1 MQEDIVNTRDQRG
14 EKRAALSG
22 PARTP
27 RRYLQ
32 ADAALVLI
40 GLNERSIYHVE
51 YSGPN
56 VDSIV
61 PVTKAYTE
69 IDGMK
74 YRQIPFSYRIARASN
89 FEDCQLRLREP
100 DPAAFLFS
108 PFDSREK
115 KSDHPLNIFRCSPSR
130 SEDR

>member
-1 MQEDIVNTRDQRG
+1 MQEDIVITRDQRG
-14 EKRAALSG
+14 EKRAALSCS
-22 PARTP
+22 ARTP

-51 YSGPN
+51 YSGPIA
-56 VDSIV
+56 DIIA

-74 YRQIPFSYRIARASN
+74 YSQIPF
-89 FEDCQLRLREP
+89 F
-100 DPAAFLFS
+100 
-108 PFDSREK
+108 
-115 KSDHPLNIFRCSPSR
+115 
-130 SEDR
+130 